1 MNRII
6 EFIKRLFKKPTLAL
20 NVPQTIE
27 NRENP
32 KQPKEEFLKDI
43 KIDTN
48 NIKDNISDLQKKLEN
63 GSLSEEKLNKEQIR
77 KIKKVYCNQILDLLY
92 SIKNYKIKVN

>member
-32 KQPKEEFLKDI
+32 KQQKEEFLKNI

-48 NIKDNISDLQKKLEN
+48 RIHQ
-63 GSLSEEKLNKEQIR
+63 
-77 KIKKVYCNQILDLLY
+77 LLV
-92 SIKNYKIKVN
+92 I